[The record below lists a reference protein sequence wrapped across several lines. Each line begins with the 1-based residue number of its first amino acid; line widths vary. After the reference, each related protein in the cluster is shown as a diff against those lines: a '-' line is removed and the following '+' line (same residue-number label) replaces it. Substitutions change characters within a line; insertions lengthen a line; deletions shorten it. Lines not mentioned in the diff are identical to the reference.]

1 MTTLATETPMVLG
14 TVPTRRRRVSP
25 AGGRFDP
32 QVIAARLEHA
42 RQKYAIDVKE
52 IAAAIWPHQDEPRF
66 TWYKKVNRRMSDFD
80 LAELGLAV
88 EFIARRAG
96 KALHGFP
103 FVDEALADQLEPKRK
118 G

>member
-1 MTTLATETPMVLG
+1 
-14 TVPTRRRRVSP
+14 
-25 AGGRFDP
+25 
-32 QVIAARLEHA
+32 
-42 RQKYAIDVKE
+42 
-52 IAAAIWPHQDEPRF
+52 
-66 TWYKKVNRRMSDFD
+66 MSDFD